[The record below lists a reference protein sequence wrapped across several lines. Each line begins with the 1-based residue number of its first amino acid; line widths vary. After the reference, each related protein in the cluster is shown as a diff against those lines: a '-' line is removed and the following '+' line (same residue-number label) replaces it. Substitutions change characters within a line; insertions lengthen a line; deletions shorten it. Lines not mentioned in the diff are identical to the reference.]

1 MIEEEQGSEETPKPN
16 EKIEHHVFVR
26 ADCGCRFQ
34 IVSALPVLNAGV
46 LAMPDID
53 ENVCDTHRARQE
65 EAQVKAKE
73 DMKKPKIEVVSAGRT
88 IVRRMP

>member
-1 MIEEEQGSEETPKPN
+1 MVQEQPPTEGEQPV
-16 EKIEHHVFVR
+16 EHNVFVT

-53 ENVCDTHRARQE
+53 ENVCDVHRKRQE
-65 EAQVKAKE
+65 DAIEEREKKAKAGLVSI
-73 DMKKPKIEVVSAGRT
+73 DGKPL
-88 IVRRMP
+88 